1 MINQRTF
8 EIQKAITELENPYP
22 KDDLIS
28 SYKDYLKVR
37 DYLPF
42 YQFNLSVFSSLLNLT
57 CDLWPSNKRIN
68 RLSLLQSIKRYGYIT
83 HQGKGYS
90 TIAAKSA
97 DIPIE
102 VNKKTF
108 MLFKYC
114 FEGRVVLSPKQL
126 EEAMKICNR
135 ILINTVLEDTDI
147 EWLCENAEK
156 SNIILNRVLRY
167 PAKSAIISHW
177 VRQHDQM
184 ESYRIRRAELVG
196 WMLDENPDFIIDKQT
211 LTDDF
216 EYFNTVDLKAIREY
230 ESELDG
236 FNVIERDFKGILAA
250 RAPSRMERLSG
261 MHSETITQP
270 PELELSKR
278 FYNTHLDYS
287 RNHKTFIPDFEKLRE
302 EFYLK
307 IDTTIKVTMLWAIAY
322 SRLDATVK
330 TELMKKYYSPE
341 INWTYFKIS
350 KKLKLIESLKWL
362 KERIQ

>member
-1 MINQRTF
+1 MNQRLL
-8 EIQKAITELENPYP
+8 EINRAITKIENPYP
-22 KDDLIS
+22 NDDLIS

-42 YQFNLSVFSSLLNLT
+42 YQFNLSVFSSLLDLT
-57 CDLWPSNKRIN
+57 CELWHSNKRIN

-90 TIAAKSA
+90 TIVAKSA

-102 VNKKTF
+102 VNRKAF

-126 EEAMKICNR
+126 EEAKKICNR
-135 ILINTVLEDTDI
+135 ILINTILEDTDI

-167 PAKSAIISHW
+167 PGKSAIIINW
-177 VRQHDQM
+177 VKQHDKHDR
-184 ESYRIRRAELVG
+184 YRIRRAELVG
-196 WMLDENPDFIIDKQT
+196 WLIDENPDFIIDKQT
-211 LTDDF
+211 LKDDF
-216 EYFNTVDLKAIREY
+216 EYFNTVDLRAIREY

-261 MHSETITQP
+261 MHSESITQP

-287 RNHKTFIPDFEKLRE
+287 RNHKTFIPDFVKLRE
-302 EFYLK
+302 EFHLK
-307 IDTTIKVTMLWAIAY
+307 IDNTINVTMLWAIAY
-322 SRLDATVK
+322 SRLEADVK

-350 KKLKLIESLKWL
+350 KKLKLVDSLKWL
-362 KERIQ
+362 KDKMQ